1 MLGTFRSELF
11 KMTTTRATKILLGFA
26 ILLPAMIYILTLIFF
41 GYNNGVM
48 DSSAVVNVA
57 SVAPLVALLLAVVG
71 VMCATQEYSQG
82 TIRITLVAT
91 PHRSRVYVA
100 KLLTTLFISVISTTM
115 LLVISLL
122 ATPLILNSRGVKF
135 ELIGND
141 ARVVASFFLMTVVVS
156 LFGYS
161 LGLIFKSGPGAIS
174 SVLLWPTIAEGM
186 VFGLL
191 SVVTDKNVFRWAPIQ
206 NGFQLVSEF
215 QMEDSNSWSVSLLLF
230 GGFVAVFVV
239 AGATLFIKRDA

>member
-11 KMTTTRATKILLGFA
+11 KMTTTRATKILLGLA
-26 ILLPAMIYILTLIFF
+26 IFLPVAIYILTLIFAF
-41 GYNNGVM
+41 DGGVM
-48 DSSAVVNVA
+48 DSPAIVNI
-57 SVAPLVALLLAVVG
+57 SSSAPLVALLLGVVG

-91 PHRSRVYVA
+91 PNRFRVYVA
-100 KLLTTLFISVISTTM
+100 KLLTTLFISVVSTVV
-115 LLVISLL
+115 LFVFSLL
-122 ATPLILNSRGVKF
+122 ATQLVLDSRGVQF

-141 ARVVASFFLMTVVVS
+141 IRVVASFFLITMIVS
-156 LFGYS
+156 IFGFS

-186 VFGLL
+186 IFGLL
-191 SVVTDKNVFRWAPIQ
+191 SVATQKNVFRWAPIQ

-215 QMEDSNSWSVSLLLF
+215 QMDDSNSWSIALLLF
-230 GGFVAVFVV
+230 GGFVAVFAV
-239 AGATLFIKRDA
+239 AGASLFMKRDA

>member
-1 MLGTFRSELF
+1 MG
-11 KMTTTRATKILLGFA
+11 
-26 ILLPAMIYILTLIFF
+26 
-41 GYNNGVM
+41 
-48 DSSAVVNVA
+48 SSAIVNI
-57 SVAPLVALLLAVVG
+57 SSGAPLVALLLGVFG

-91 PHRSRVYVA
+91 PNRSRVYVA
-100 KLLTTLFISVISTTM
+100 KLLTTLFISVISTAIV
-115 LLVISLL
+115 LLTSLI
-122 ATPLILNSRGVKF
+122 ATQLILSSRGVRF

-141 ARVVASFFLMTVVVS
+141 ARVVASFLLMTTIVS
-156 LFGYS
+156 VFGFS

-191 SVVTDKNVFRWAPIQ
+191 SVATQKNFFRWAPIQ

-215 QMEDSNSWSVSLLLF
+215 QMEDNNSWSVSLLLF
-230 GGFVAVFVV
+230 SGFVAVFVV
-239 AGATLFIKRDA
+239 AGASLFMKRDA

>member
-26 ILLPAMIYILTLIFF
+26 VLVPVIIYILTLTLAFD
-41 GYNNGVM
+41 NGVM
-48 DSSAVVNVA
+48 DSSAIVNI
-57 SVAPLVALLLAVVG
+57 SSGAPLVALLLGVVG

-91 PHRSRVYVA
+91 PNRSRVYVA
-100 KLLTTLFISVISTTM
+100 KLLTTLFISVISTAI
-115 LLVISLL
+115 VLL
-122 ATPLILNSRGVKF
+122 ASLIATQLILSSRGVRF

-141 ARVVASFFLMTVVVS
+141 ARVVASFLLMTTIVS
-156 LFGYS
+156 VFGFS

-191 SVVTDKNVFRWAPIQ
+191 SVATQKNFFRWAPIQ

-215 QMEDSNSWSVSLLLF
+215 QMEENNSWSVSLLLF
-230 GGFVAVFVV
+230 SGFVAVFVV
-239 AGATLFIKRDA
+239 AGASLFMKRDA

>member
-26 ILLPAMIYILTLIFF
+26 VLVTVIIYILTLTLAFD
-41 GYNNGVM
+41 NGVM
-48 DSSAVVNVA
+48 DSSAIVNI
-57 SVAPLVALLLAVVG
+57 SSGAPLVALLLGVVG

-91 PHRSRVYVA
+91 PNRSRVYVA
-100 KLLTTLFISVISTTM
+100 KLLTTLFISVISTAIV
-115 LLVISLL
+115 LVISLI
-122 ATPLILNSRGVKF
+122 ATQLILSSRGVRF

-141 ARVVASFFLMTVVVS
+141 ARVVASFLLMTTIVS
-156 LFGYS
+156 VFGFS

-191 SVVTDKNVFRWAPIQ
+191 SVATQKNFFRWAPIQ

-215 QMEDSNSWSVSLLLF
+215 QMEDNNSWSVSLLLF
-230 GGFVAVFVV
+230 SGFVAVFVV
-239 AGATLFIKRDA
+239 AGASLFMKRDA

>member
-1 MLGTFRSELF
+1 LF
-11 KMTTTRATKILLGFA
+11 FA
-26 ILLPAMIYILTLIFF
+26 F
-41 GYNNGVM
+41 NEGVM
-48 DSSAVVNVA
+48 GSPAIVNIA
-57 SVAPLVALLLAVVG
+57 SGAPLVALLLGVVG

-91 PHRSRVYVA
+91 PNRSRVYVA
-100 KLLTTLFISVISTTM
+100 KLLTTLFISVISTAIV
-115 LLVISLL
+115 LVISLI
-122 ATPLILNSRGVKF
+122 ATQLILSSRGVRF

-141 ARVVASFFLMTVVVS
+141 ARVVASFLLMTTIVS
-156 LFGYS
+156 VFGFS

>member
-11 KMTTTRATKILLGFA
+11 KMTTTRATKVLLGFA
-26 ILLPAMIYILTLIFF
+26 VIVPVVIFTLTLIYGFQD
-41 GYNNGVM
+41 GVM
-48 DSSAVVNVA
+48 GSPAVVNIA
-57 SVAPLVALLLAVVG
+57 STAPLVALLLGVVG

-91 PHRSRVYVA
+91 PNRQRVYVA
-100 KLLTTLFISVISTTM
+100 KLLTTLYLSIVSTA
-115 LLVISLL
+115 VLL
-122 ATPLILNSRGVKF
+122 ALCLIATQIVMTIRSGQF

-141 ARVVASFFLMTVVVS
+141 ARVIVSFFLMTTIVS
-156 LFGYS
+156 IFGLS

-174 SVLLWPTIAEGM
+174 AVLLWPTIAEGM

-191 SVVTDKNVFRWAPIQ
+191 SVATSKNVFRWAPIQ

-215 QMEDSNSWSVSLLLF
+215 TMEDNNSWNVSALLF
-230 GGFVAVFVV
+230 VAFVAVFAVV
-239 AGATLFIKRDA
+239 GASLFMKRDA

>member
-11 KMTTTRATKILLGFA
+11 KMTTTRATKILLGLA
-26 ILLPAMIYILTLIFF
+26 IFLPVAIYILTLIFAF
-41 GYNNGVM
+41 DGGVM
-48 DSSAVVNVA
+48 DSPAIVNI
-57 SVAPLVALLLAVVG
+57 SSSAPLVALLLGVVG

-91 PHRSRVYVA
+91 PNRFRVYVA
-100 KLLTTLFISVISTTM
+100 KLLTTLFISVVSTVV
-115 LLVISLL
+115 LFVFSLL
-122 ATPLILNSRGVKF
+122 ATQLVLDSRGVQF

-141 ARVVASFFLMTVVVS
+141 IRVVASFFLITMIVS
-156 LFGYS
+156 IFGFS

-186 VFGLL
+186 IFGLL
-191 SVVTDKNVFRWAPIQ
+191 SVATQKNVFRWAPIQ

-215 QMEDSNSWSVSLLLF
+215 QMDDSNSWSIALLLF
-230 GGFVAVFVV
+230 VGFVAVFAI
-239 AGATLFIKRDA
+239 AGASLFMKRDA

>member
-26 ILLPAMIYILTLIFF
+26 VLVPVIIYILTLTLAFD
-41 GYNNGVM
+41 NGVM
-48 DSSAVVNVA
+48 DSSAIVNI
-57 SVAPLVALLLAVVG
+57 SSGAPLVALLLGVVG

-91 PHRSRVYVA
+91 PNRSRVYVA
-100 KLLTTLFISVISTTM
+100 KLLTTLFISVISTAIV
-115 LLVISLL
+115 LLVSLI
-122 ATPLILNSRGVKF
+122 ATQLILSSRGVRF

-141 ARVVASFFLMTVVVS
+141 ARVVVSFLLMTTIVS
-156 LFGYS
+156 VFGFS

-191 SVVTDKNVFRWAPIQ
+191 SVATQKNFFRWAPIQ

-215 QMEDSNSWSVSLLLF
+215 QMEENNSWSVSLLLF
-230 GGFVAVFVV
+230 SGFVAVFVV
-239 AGATLFIKRDA
+239 AGASLFMKRDA

>member
-26 ILLPAMIYILTLIFF
+26 VLVPVIIYILTLFF
-41 GYNNGVM
+41 AFNEGVM
-48 DSSAVVNVA
+48 GSPAIVNIA
-57 SVAPLVALLLAVVG
+57 SGAPLVALLLGVVG

>member
-26 ILLPAMIYILTLIFF
+26 VLVPVIIYILTLFF
-41 GYNNGVM
+41 AFNEGVM
-48 DSSAVVNVA
+48 GSPAIVNIA
-57 SVAPLVALLLAVVG
+57 SGAPLVALLLGVVG

-91 PHRSRVYVA
+91 PNRSRVYVA
-100 KLLTTLFISVISTTM
+100 KLLTTLFISVISTAIV
-115 LLVISLL
+115 LVISLI
-122 ATPLILNSRGVKF
+122 ATQLILSSRGVRF

-141 ARVVASFFLMTVVVS
+141 VRVVASFLLMTTIVS
-156 LFGYS
+156 VFGFS

-191 SVVTDKNVFRWAPIQ
+191 SVATQKNFFRWAPIQ

-215 QMEDSNSWSVSLLLF
+215 QNIDNNSWSISLLLF
-230 GGFVAVFVV
+230 GVFVAVFVV
-239 AGATLFIKRDA
+239 AGASLFMKRDA

>member
-1 MLGTFRSELF
+1 MGSP
-11 KMTTTRATKILLGFA
+11 A
-26 ILLPAMIYILTLIFF
+26 I
-41 GYNNGVM
+41 
-48 DSSAVVNVA
+48 VNIA
-57 SVAPLVALLLAVVG
+57 SGAPLVALLLGVVG

-91 PHRSRVYVA
+91 PNRSRVYVA
-100 KLLTTLFISVISTTM
+100 KLLTTLFISVISTAIV
-115 LLVISLL
+115 LVISLI
-122 ATPLILNSRGVKF
+122 ATQLILSSRGVRF

-141 ARVVASFFLMTVVVS
+141 ARVVASFLLMTTIVS
-156 LFGYS
+156 VFGFS

>member
-26 ILLPAMIYILTLIFF
+26 VLVPVIIYILTLTLAFD
-41 GYNNGVM
+41 NGVM
-48 DSSAVVNVA
+48 DSSAIVNI
-57 SVAPLVALLLAVVG
+57 SSGAPLVALLLGVVG

-91 PHRSRVYVA
+91 PNRSRVYVA
-100 KLLTTLFISVISTTM
+100 KLLTTLFISVISTAI
-115 LLVISLL
+115 VLL
-122 ATPLILNSRGVKF
+122 ASLIATQLILSSRGVRF

-141 ARVVASFFLMTVVVS
+141 VRVVASFLLMTTIVS
-156 LFGYS
+156 VFGFS

-191 SVVTDKNVFRWAPIQ
+191 SVATQKNFFRWAPIQ

-215 QMEDSNSWSVSLLLF
+215 QMEDNNSWSVSFLLF
-230 GGFVAVFVV
+230 SGFVAVFVV
-239 AGATLFIKRDA
+239 AGASLFMKRDA

>member
-11 KMTTTRATKILLGFA
+11 KMTTTRATKILLGLA
-26 ILLPAMIYILTLIFF
+26 IFLPVAIYILTLIFAF
-41 GYNNGVM
+41 DGGVM
-48 DSSAVVNVA
+48 DSPAIVNIA
-57 SVAPLVALLLAVVG
+57 SSAPLVALLLGVVG

-91 PHRSRVYVA
+91 PNRFRVYVA
-100 KLLTTLFISVISTTM
+100 KLLTTLFISVVSTVV
-115 LLVISLL
+115 LFVFSLL
-122 ATPLILNSRGVKF
+122 ATQLVLDSRGVQF

-141 ARVVASFFLMTVVVS
+141 IRVVASFFLITMIVS
-156 LFGYS
+156 IFGFS

-186 VFGLL
+186 IFGLL
-191 SVVTDKNVFRWAPIQ
+191 SVATQKNVFRWAPIQ

-215 QMEDSNSWSVSLLLF
+215 QMDDSNSWSIALLLF
-230 GGFVAVFVV
+230 VGFVAVFVI
-239 AGATLFIKRDA
+239 AGASLFMKRDA

>member
-11 KMTTTRATKILLGFA
+11 KMRTTRATKILLGFA
-26 ILLPAMIYILTLIFF
+26 VLVPVIIYILTLFF
-41 GYNNGVM
+41 AFDEGVM
-48 DSSAVVNVA
+48 GSPAIVNIA
-57 SVAPLVALLLAVVG
+57 SGAPLVALLFGVVG

-91 PHRSRVYVA
+91 PNRSRVYVA
-100 KLLTTLFISVISTTM
+100 KLLTTLFISVISTAIV
-115 LLVISLL
+115 LVVSLI
-122 ATPLILNSRGVKF
+122 ATQLILSSRGVRF

-239 AGATLFIKRDA
+239 AGATLFKKRDA

>member
-11 KMTTTRATKILLGFA
+11 KMRTTRATKILLGFA
-26 ILLPAMIYILTLIFF
+26 VLVPVIIYILTLFF
-41 GYNNGVM
+41 AFDEGVM
-48 DSSAVVNVA
+48 GSPAIVNIA
-57 SVAPLVALLLAVVG
+57 SGAPLVALLLGVVG

-91 PHRSRVYVA
+91 PNRSRVYVA

-191 SVVTDKNVFRWAPIQ
+191 SVVTDKNVFRLAPIQ

-239 AGATLFIKRDA
+239 AGATLFKKRDA